1 MTRPQPR
8 AAIPSMKRWVMS
20 NTLVRLVLITS
31 SQAPRSILRNSPS
44 RVTPA
49 LLTRMSIASK
59 SSFTRAHINSTPPRS
74 ATSKA

>member
-8 AAIPSMKRWVMS
+8 AAIASMKCWVMS
-20 NTLVRLVLITS
+20 KTLLRLVLITS

-59 SSFTRAHINSTPPRS
+59 SSVTRAHIVSTAPR
-74 ATSKA
+74 APTSQA